1 MKFQTWSVVKN
12 YDAVDADARI
22 LDNGVEAE
30 LESDPLFIGQIQS

>member
-30 LESDPLFIGQIQS
+30 LNLTHYSLARF